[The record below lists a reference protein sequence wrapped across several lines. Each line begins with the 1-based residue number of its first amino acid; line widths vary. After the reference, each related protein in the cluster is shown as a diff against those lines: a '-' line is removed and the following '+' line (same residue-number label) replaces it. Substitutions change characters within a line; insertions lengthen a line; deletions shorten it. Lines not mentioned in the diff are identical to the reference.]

1 MKIISDTPNWI
12 IFASFLFSLIIGF
25 LLYYKNKWQKDIP
38 ISIIWSLRLMRTF
51 SVFLLILLLLGL
63 TFEFKKIHEE
73 KPVFI
78 VLTDNSLSMR
88 NYSDS
93 NSFQSNIKNF
103 KSNLEQT
110 FGDKFEYIYK
120 SIGSKITADKNDF
133 IDIESNL
140 YQGFDEIQNN
150 YNNANIGGIVLISDG
165 NYNVGDNPIYA
176 AEKIPIT
183 PIYTLGVGD
192 TIPKIDQSIKN
203 ITSNSIILLNNQ
215 FEFEVDVEA
224 SKMNKRSSTL
234 TLYSD
239 GKEIKRKKLT
249 FSDTSYTM
257 ETHTFLLNAD
267 KLGFQKITAKL
278 DVFDDE
284 YSSLNNEKSVFIEVI
299 DSRNNIG
306 IYSESPHPDLSA
318 FKSVLQRN
326 QNFKIQ
332 IGNKKFWK
340 EEKGKF
346 NLIIIHNPNSLNK
359 NDIDELINSKTPL
372 LILVSTETNAI
383 SLKYLNV
390 DYKVLS
396 DKNEDVQAT
405 MNVGFSDFFFSE
417 NTLNQ
422 MKKFPP
428 LKMKYNE
435 LFNFNNKNILFY
447 QKLGE
452 IIKDQPLLFFGNKNE
467 VRIGVLLGEN
477 IWRWKITNY
486 KNDGTTDAFD
496 EIINKICSFLMVRKK
511 ELGLKI
517 NLPKRF
523 NSEEE
528 VQFNADFYN
537 EALEPIIDPKIS
549 FELVNQ
555 NGNKLFYDFVS
566 KSKSYYLNIGKLEP
580 GKYDWIAKTTFG
592 GKNYKKSG
600 SFVIDK
606 IEKEKTEFIANH
618 HLLKSIA
625 EESGGQFFKLEN
637 YSNLFQNIVDDKGTT
652 ITTYEEKKYE
662 DWIEIIYFLIAIL
675 TLLTLEWILR
685 RRFGTY

>member
-1 MKIISDTPNWI
+1 M
-12 IFASFLFSLIIGF
+12 
-25 LLYYKNKWQKDIP
+25 YYKNKWQKDIP